1 MQSHA
6 ASGHQHRTR
15 NVAGLP
21 FHPLDITARGHNFPA
36 QAFVALVALTVAVDC
51 MPVHVAILMWQR
63 SALAVLA
70 PMLERQ
76 LPRDAHV
83 RFLARKK
90 FRDAVHLLAFPA
102 EIAVEVKRGRLAL
115 QQLYEG
121 LGWDRNR
128 VLPYRLMRNDSIMRS
143 HSCSSSSIV

>member
-1 MQSHA
+1 RELSELSELPQPDARCFRRGLEQFAGALNQQLAWDRLLFKPPFHTTLGAKSIDMQSHA

-90 FRDAVHLLAFPA
+90 FRDAV
-102 EIAVEVKRGRLAL
+102 
-115 QQLYEG
+115 
-121 LGWDRNR
+121 
-128 VLPYRLMRNDSIMRS
+128 
-143 HSCSSSSIV
+143 